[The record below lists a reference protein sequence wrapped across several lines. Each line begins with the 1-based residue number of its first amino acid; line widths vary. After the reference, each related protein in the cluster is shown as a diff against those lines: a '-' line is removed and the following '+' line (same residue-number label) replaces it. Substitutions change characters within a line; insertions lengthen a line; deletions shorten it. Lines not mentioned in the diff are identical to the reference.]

1 MAQKVACFAPI
12 EPSTEAAVE
21 STHHGSVPTVAYT
34 DKPHISQQQD
44 MTPHGK
50 PCVSVKQN

>member
-12 EPSTEAAVE
+12 EPSTEAVVE